1 MNKIDLAYA
10 LIKEFEEVA
19 QGLRL
24 SGPNLNALAEMMA
37 SPDKGALRLF
47 ALTGHEKSPTAQWM
61 ANDKYDHRPGHSRY
75 KNDCFCIAHLFDL
88 DSAKKKESS
97 LWVIE
102 NSMGGYYDPTT
113 HGGFDLTS
121 LLCKIGAM
129 DDPVRSPE
137 GHNVALAFHRIRKMA
152 QVFRTTEGEL
162 ADAAENVIKGC
173 LIQGYNIKGLES
185 TYDVGGS
192 LVFEQLQQL
201 SNEYLWGSRR
211 EALEP
216 HFTQAIA
223 NFEGRGTARVHR
235 VEISNRV

>member
-1 MNKIDLAYA
+1 MNRIDQAYA

-24 SGPNLNALAEMMA
+24 NGPNLNALTEMMA
-37 SPDKGALRLF
+37 SPDEGALRLF

-61 ANDKYDHRPGHSRY
+61 ANYEYDHRPPHSRY

-88 DSAKKKESS
+88 DPAKKKESG

-102 NSMGGYYDPTT
+102 NSMGGYYDSITQ
-113 HGGFDLTS
+113 GGFDLTG
-121 LLCKIGAM
+121 LLCKMGAM

-137 GHNVALAFHRIRKMA
+137 GHNVALAFHRITKM
-152 QVFRTTEGEL
+152 VESFKITKREL

-173 LIQGYNIKGLES
+173 LNQGYGIKEIES
-185 TYDVGGS
+185 TYWVGGS

-201 SNEYLWGSRR
+201 RDGYLPASRR
-211 EALEP
+211 DALEP
-216 HFTQAIA
+216 YFTQARA
-223 NFEGRGTARVHR
+223 NFEGKGTARVHR
-235 VEISNRV
+235 VEISDRV